1 MGTSNRESGGGEA
14 YGIDKGTKI
23 EENGI
28 KCDDGHRLEGI
39 AVNYICCN
47 NGVAYLDAGR
57 NWSWDGEQLE
67 VR

>member
-1 MGTSNRESGGGEA
+1 MGGNFEPGEWGGA

-23 EENGI
+23 EENGV